1 MNACEFGIG
10 DKIQVDAKYLCNNN
24 LSIMALR
31 NVQENYGAHVCPNG
45 KKLRTER
52 TEIISYTKSRTFHFT
67 DEEMLS
73 NFLLRGK
80 LSLEKTKK
88 IIDNYYTARAIM
100 PDIFQD
106 RDPCQKEIEDVYKY
120 A

>member
-1 MNACEFGIG
+1 
-10 DKIQVDAKYLCNNN
+10 
-24 LSIMALR
+24 
-31 NVQENYGAHVCPNG
+31 
-45 KKLRTER
+45 
-52 TEIISYTKSRTFHFT
+52 
-67 DEEMLS
+67 MLS

-100 PDIFQD
+100 PDIFED
-106 RDPCQKEIEDVYKY
+106 RDPCQKEIEDVYKF

>member
-1 MNACEFGIG
+1 MKKRKNFTR
-10 DKIQVDAKYLCNNN
+10 KYK
-24 LSIMALR
+24 SIYL
-31 NVQENYGAHVCPNG
+31 V
-45 KKLRTER
+45 
-52 TEIISYTKSRTFHFT
+52 IFHFA